1 MAKTNAK
8 DYQRWRRLGG
18 RHHMYCAVR
27 DKKVIIGEG
36 APDGDFA
43 YFTKAQAPP
52 DTDPMW
58 EKLDGGPATD
68 AKAMETVTSPDGTLK
83 VEEVSKGWYNVINTA
98 TGQPVNTSKL
108 RKAEAEAMVAG
119 SPPEDNKGDEE

>member
-1 MAKTNAK
+1 
-8 DYQRWRRLGG
+8 
-18 RHHMYCAVR
+18 MYCAVR
-27 DKKVIIGEG
+27 KKKVIIGAG

-52 DTDPMW
+52 DTDKMW
-58 EKLDGGPATD
+58 EQLDGGPADD
-68 AKAMETVTSPDGTLK
+68 AKVMDEVTSPDGTLK
-83 VEEVSKGWYNVINTA
+83 IEGSGGWYNVINTA

-119 SPPEDNKGDEE
+119 SPPEDNTGGEE